1 MKHEDESGMN
11 ERAPDAAHEQSAAT
25 DTPAEAPDLETIAA
39 ELEQTKQQMAEYLD
53 QFQRARAELANIR
66 RRFEQDQ
73 ERIRQRASERL
84 ILKLLPVVDD
94 FGRATRAAPDDVVNH
109 PWFEG
114 VRLIERKLWQ
124 ALESEGVAAM
134 ESVGQPFDP
143 SQHEAVAVDDSAGAA
158 DTVVEE
164 FQPGYFLAG
173 AVLRPAIVKVGA
185 ATEQPACATATAES
199 PVSTD

>member
-1 MKHEDESGMN
+1 MN
-11 ERAPDAAHEQSAAT
+11 ERPLDAADEQSTAAESQT
-25 DTPAEAPDLETIAA
+25 EAPDLETIAV

-73 ERIRQRASERL
+73 ERVRQRASERL

-94 FGRATRAAPDDVVNH
+94 FGRATRAAPDEVVNH

-114 VRLIERKLWQ
+114 IRLIERKLWQ

-134 ESVGQPFDP
+134 ATLGQPFDP
-143 SQHEAVAVDDSAGAA
+143 SQHEAVAVDESAGAA

-173 AVLRPAIVKVGA
+173 SVLRPAIVKVGA
-185 ATEQPACATATAES
+185 ATARPASAEA